1 MMEREEFCEQVRM
14 QQVSMYRY
22 ALGVLRNTADA
33 EDAVGE
39 AVLRAYEHLG
49 QLKDVT
55 CFRAWVMSILVN
67 VTRTMMTKKG
77 RVEWPG
83 DMELYEK
90 GGQQEGKEL
99 WYLVMELSREFRD
112 VVILYYYDG
121 FRVKEIARMLKVS
134 EGTVKS
140 RLNRAREKLKRMW
153 EGMC

>member
-14 QQVSMYRY
+14 QEVSMYRY

-55 CFRAWVMSILVN
+55 CFRAWVKPILGN
-67 VTRTMMTKKG
+67 VTRTTSKKKG
-77 RVEWPG
+77 RVAWPG
-83 DMELYEK
+83 DMALSET
-90 GGQQEGKEL
+90 GVQQEGKEL